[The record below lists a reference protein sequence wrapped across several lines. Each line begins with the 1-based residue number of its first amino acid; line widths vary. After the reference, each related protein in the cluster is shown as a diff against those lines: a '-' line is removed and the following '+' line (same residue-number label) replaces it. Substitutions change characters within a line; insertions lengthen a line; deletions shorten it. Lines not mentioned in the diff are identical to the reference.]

1 MKALLGKW
9 KAALQNYWQRQRR
22 LRKSWRQQ
30 RYVALD
36 LETSGL
42 EPKSDQVLAMGW
54 VVIEPP
60 VLDYQQAQYFVT
72 QAQPDLKQSPVVH
85 GLVRRD
91 FLDATPPQQA
101 LEQLATVLNGA
112 VLVCHHVQFDWQFL
126 QRLAKQHQVKL
137 QPLAKFD
144 TLTFEAARLRQ
155 QQHHIARGSLTLAA
169 CRQRFRLPMY
179 EAHHAYSDAVA
190 CGELFLAQAY
200 QYAGSSE
207 ASLQELLAKAK

>member
-1 MKALLGKW
+1 MRTFIERW
-9 KAALQNYWQRQRR
+9 QTALQHYWEWRR
-22 LRKSWRQQ
+22 SLQKTWRQH
-30 RYVALD
+30 RYIALD

-42 EPKSDQVLAMGW
+42 DPKSDQILAIGW

-60 VLDYQQAQYFVT
+60 IIDYQQAHYFVT

-91 FLDATPPQQA
+91 FADATPPEQA
-101 LEQLATVLNGA
+101 LERLATMLEGA
-112 VLVCHHVQFDWQFL
+112 VLVCHHVQFDWKFL
-126 QRLAKQHQVKL
+126 QHLAKQHQIKL

-144 TLTFEAARLRQ
+144 TLTFEAARLRK

-169 CRQRFRLPMY
+169 CRERFGLPSY
-179 EAHHAYSDAVA
+179 EAHHAFIDAVA

-200 QYAGSSE
+200 QYAGSSS

>member
-1 MKALLGKW
+1 MSTFMDSWIAS
-9 KAALQNYWQRQRR
+9 LQRYWQRHRSLQR
-22 LRKSWRQQ
+22 SWRQH

-42 EPKSDQVLAMGW
+42 DPKSDQVLAMGW

-60 VLDYQQAQYFVT
+60 IIDYQQAQYFVT

-85 GLVRRD
+85 GLVSRD
-91 FLDATPPQQA
+91 FVDATPPRQA
-101 LEQLATVLNGA
+101 LEQLASVLNGA

-126 QRLAKQHQVKL
+126 ERLAKQHQLKL
-137 QPLAKFD
+137 QPLATFD
-144 TLTFEAARLRQ
+144 TLTFEASRLRQ
-155 QQHHIARGSLTLAA
+155 QQHHIARGSLTLPA
-169 CRQRFRLPMY
+169 CRKRFGLPGY
-179 EAHHAYSDAVA
+179 DAHHAYSDAVA

-207 ASLQELLAKAK
+207 ASLQELSGKA